1 MPFYYCVFWFFVV
14 VLSELV
20 FLYTC
25 FISSILTECSYYF
38 EWFSPH
44 HRRSYFLCRQYQLWI
59 MTALFFLYNSYAVSF
74 SLLIT
79 LTSTLSTAMN
89 RNIFSGCPSHIPHFK
104 YMAWLQ
110 VCMPSEQCLT
120 SGLPSQLTWHY
131 CLVIWLCLV
140 SVYSQVKFS
149 LLSVIYLSIFR
160 FVLIIYHYL
169 LLIMPFSCSA
179 VFSSI

>member
-1 MPFYYCVFWFFVV
+1 MPF
-14 VLSELV
+14 L
-20 FLYTC
+20 
-25 FISSILTECSYYF
+25 
-38 EWFSPH
+38 
-44 HRRSYFLCRQYQLWI
+44 
-59 MTALFFLYNSYAVSF
+59 SF

-110 VCMPSEQCLT
+110 VCMPSERCLT
-120 SGLPSQLTWHY
+120 SRLPSQLTWHY

-160 FVLIIYHYL
+160 FVLIFTIIFCLSCHFLAQQSFLPFKFPSWGILYSTYFTWTWVVKSSSSFWERLYL
-169 LLIMPFSCSA
+169 NLSFE
-179 VFSSI
+179 